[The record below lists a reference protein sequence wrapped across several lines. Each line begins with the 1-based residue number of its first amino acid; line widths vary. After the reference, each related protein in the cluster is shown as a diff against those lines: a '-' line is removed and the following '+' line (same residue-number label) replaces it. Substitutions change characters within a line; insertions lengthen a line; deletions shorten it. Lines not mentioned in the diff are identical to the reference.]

1 MCEFD
6 GDINSGSDST
16 LDTVDESST
25 DFGSDDYDIEDST
38 SDEDAEGRDNVPS
51 ELDTTGESG
60 FDTPQNEYPAGG
72 LWGPDPDYYGDGSY
86 EGMWNE
92 DTSAEEANERARKE
106 LDEFNCQQQE
116 DAAEEEEEQERM
128 QEEEAEEQERMQE
141 DEEDL
146 AERQREEEES
156 SKREQEEAEEQAR
169 TQEQHEAEEASRQ
182 QEAEETQ
189 KAENDKL
196 DEEYAEDS
204 ASLESLDNKQQDIQN
219 QMNYTQEG
227 SWEEDNLQNEYDSLQ
242 SRKTD
247 MNAKMENNREKRK

>member
-16 LDTVDESST
+16 PDTVDESST
-25 DFGSDDYDIEDST
+25 DFGSDDT
-38 SDEDAEGRDNVPS
+38 VPS

-86 EGMWNE
+86 EGMWDE
-92 DTSAEEANERARKE
+92 DTSAEETNERAREE
-106 LDEFNCQQQE
+106 LDEFNRQQQE

-128 QEEEAEEQERMQE
+128 QEEEAEEQERMR
-141 DEEDL
+141 EEEEEL

-169 TQEQHEAEEASRQ
+169 TQEQHEAEEASCQ

-219 QMNYTQEG
+219 QMNDTQEG
-227 SWEEDNLQNEYDSLQ
+227 SWEEDNLRNEYDSLQ

>member
-16 LDTVDESST
+16 PDTVDESST
-25 DFGSDDYDIEDST
+25 DFGSDDT
-38 SDEDAEGRDNVPS
+38 VPS

-86 EGMWNE
+86 EGMWDE
-92 DTSAEEANERARKE
+92 DTSAEETNERAREE
-106 LDEFNCQQQE
+106 LDEFNRQQQE

-128 QEEEAEEQERMQE
+128 QEEEAEEQERMRE
-141 DEEDL
+141 EEEDL

-169 TQEQHEAEEASRQ
+169 T

-219 QMNYTQEG
+219 QMNDTQEG
-227 SWEEDNLQNEYDSLQ
+227 SWEEDNLRNEYDSLQ

>member
-16 LDTVDESST
+16 LDTVD
-25 DFGSDDYDIEDST
+25 
-38 SDEDAEGRDNVPS
+38 
-51 ELDTTGESG
+51 
-60 FDTPQNEYPAGG
+60 DTPQNEYPEDG
-72 LWGPDPDYYGDGSY
+72 LWGPDSDYYGDGSY
-86 EGMWNE
+86 EGMWDE
-92 DTSAEEANERARKE
+92 DTSAEETNERAREE
-106 LDEFNCQQQE
+106 LDEFNRQQQE

-128 QEEEAEEQERMQE
+128 QEEEAEEQERMR
-141 DEEDL
+141 EEEEEL

-189 KAENDKL
+189 QAENDKL

-204 ASLESLDNKQQDIQN
+204 ASLESLDHKQQDIQN
-219 QMNYTQEG
+219 QMNDTQEG

-247 MNAKMENNREKRK
+247 MNAKMENNRGKRK

>member
-16 LDTVDESST
+16 PDTVDESST
-25 DFGSDDYDIEDST
+25 DFGSDDT
-38 SDEDAEGRDNVPS
+38 VPS

-60 FDTPQNEYPAGG
+60 FDTSQNEYPAGG

-86 EGMWNE
+86 EGMWDE
-92 DTSAEEANERARKE
+92 DTSAEETNERAREE
-106 LDEFNCQQQE
+106 LDEFNRQQQE

-128 QEEEAEEQERMQE
+128 QEEEAEEQERMRE
-141 DEEDL
+141 EEEDL

-169 TQEQHEAEEASRQ
+169 T

-219 QMNYTQEG
+219 QMNDTQEG
-227 SWEEDNLQNEYDSLQ
+227 SWEEDNLRNEYDSLQ

>member
-16 LDTVDESST
+16 PDTVDESST
-25 DFGSDDYDIEDST
+25 DFGSDDT
-38 SDEDAEGRDNVPS
+38 VPS
-51 ELDTTGESG
+51 ELDTAGESG

-86 EGMWNE
+86 EGMWDE
-92 DTSAEEANERARKE
+92 DTSAEETNERAREE
-106 LDEFNCQQQE
+106 LDEFNRQQQE

-128 QEEEAEEQERMQE
+128 QEEEADEQERMR
-141 DEEDL
+141 EEEEEL

-219 QMNYTQEG
+219 QMNDTQEG
-227 SWEEDNLQNEYDSLQ
+227 SWEEDNLRNEYDSLQ

>member
-16 LDTVDESST
+16 PDTVDESST
-25 DFGSDDYDIEDST
+25 DFGSDDT
-38 SDEDAEGRDNVPS
+38 VPS

-60 FDTPQNEYPAGG
+60 FDTPQNEYPADG
-72 LWGPDPDYYGDGSY
+72 LWGPDSDYYGDGSY
-86 EGMWNE
+86 EGMWDE
-92 DTSAEEANERARKE
+92 DTSAEETNERAREE
-106 LDEFNCQQQE
+106 LDEFNRQQQE

-128 QEEEAEEQERMQE
+128 QEEEAEEQERMR
-141 DEEDL
+141 EEEEEL

-219 QMNYTQEG
+219 QMNDTQEG
-227 SWEEDNLQNEYDSLQ
+227 SWEEDNLRNEYDSLQ

>member
-25 DFGSDDYDIEDST
+25 DFGSDDT
-38 SDEDAEGRDNVPS
+38 VPS

-86 EGMWNE
+86 EGMWDE
-92 DTSAEEANERARKE
+92 DTSAEETNERAREE
-106 LDEFNCQQQE
+106 LDEFNRQQQE

-128 QEEEAEEQERMQE
+128 QEEEAEEQERMR
-141 DEEDL
+141 EEEEEL

-219 QMNYTQEG
+219 QMNDTQEG
-227 SWEEDNLQNEYDSLQ
+227 SWEEDNLRNEYDSLQ

>member
-16 LDTVDESST
+16 PDTVD
-25 DFGSDDYDIEDST
+25 
-38 SDEDAEGRDNVPS
+38 
-51 ELDTTGESG
+51 
-60 FDTPQNEYPAGG
+60 DTPQNEYPEDG
-72 LWGPDPDYYGDGSY
+72 LWGPDSDYYGDGSY
-86 EGMWNE
+86 EGMWDE
-92 DTSAEEANERARKE
+92 DTSAEETNERAREE
-106 LDEFNCQQQE
+106 LDEFNRQQQE

-128 QEEEAEEQERMQE
+128 QEEEAEEQERMRE
-141 DEEDL
+141 EEEDL

-169 TQEQHEAEEASRQ
+169 T

-219 QMNYTQEG
+219 QMNDTQEG
-227 SWEEDNLQNEYDSLQ
+227 SWEEDNLRNEYDSLQ

>member
-16 LDTVDESST
+16 LDTVD
-25 DFGSDDYDIEDST
+25 
-38 SDEDAEGRDNVPS
+38 
-51 ELDTTGESG
+51 
-60 FDTPQNEYPAGG
+60 DTPQNEYPEDG
-72 LWGPDPDYYGDGSY
+72 LWGPDSDYYGDGSY
-86 EGMWNE
+86 EGMWDE
-92 DTSAEEANERARKE
+92 DTSAEETNERAREE
-106 LDEFNCQQQE
+106 LDEFNRQQQE

-128 QEEEAEEQERMQE
+128 QEEEAEEQERMR
-141 DEEDL
+141 EEEEEL

-219 QMNYTQEG
+219 QMNDTQEG
-227 SWEEDNLQNEYDSLQ
+227 SWKEDNLQNEYDSLQ

>member
-16 LDTVDESST
+16 PDTVDESST
-25 DFGSDDYDIEDST
+25 DFGSDDT
-38 SDEDAEGRDNVPS
+38 VPS

-60 FDTPQNEYPAGG
+60 FDTPQNEYPEDG

-86 EGMWNE
+86 EGMWDE
-92 DTSAEEANERARKE
+92 DTSAEETNERAREE
-106 LDEFNCQQQE
+106 LDEFNRQQQE

-128 QEEEAEEQERMQE
+128 QEEEADEQERMR
-141 DEEDL
+141 EEEEEL

-219 QMNYTQEG
+219 QMNDTQEG
-227 SWEEDNLQNEYDSLQ
+227 SWEEDNLRNEYDSLQ

>member
-16 LDTVDESST
+16 PDTVDESST
-25 DFGSDDYDIEDST
+25 DFGSDDT
-38 SDEDAEGRDNVPS
+38 VPS

-86 EGMWNE
+86 EGMWDE
-92 DTSAEEANERARKE
+92 DTSAEETNERAREE
-106 LDEFNCQQQE
+106 LDEFNRQQQE

-128 QEEEAEEQERMQE
+128 REEEEE
-141 DEEDL
+141 L

-219 QMNYTQEG
+219 QMNDTQEG

>member
-16 LDTVDESST
+16 LDTVD
-25 DFGSDDYDIEDST
+25 
-38 SDEDAEGRDNVPS
+38 
-51 ELDTTGESG
+51 
-60 FDTPQNEYPAGG
+60 DTPQNEYPEDG
-72 LWGPDPDYYGDGSY
+72 LWGPDSDYYGDGSY
-86 EGMWNE
+86 EGMWDE
-92 DTSAEEANERARKE
+92 DTSAEETNERAREE
-106 LDEFNCQQQE
+106 LDEFNRQQQE

-141 DEEDL
+141 EEEL

-219 QMNYTQEG
+219 QMNDTQEG
-227 SWEEDNLQNEYDSLQ
+227 SWEEDNLRNEYDSLQ

>member
-25 DFGSDDYDIEDST
+25 DFGSDDT
-38 SDEDAEGRDNVPS
+38 VPS

-86 EGMWNE
+86 EGMWDE
-92 DTSAEEANERARKE
+92 DTSAEETNERAREE
-106 LDEFNCQQQE
+106 LDEFNRQQQE

-128 QEEEAEEQERMQE
+128 QEEEAEEQERMRE
-141 DEEDL
+141 EEEDL

-169 TQEQHEAEEASRQ
+169 T

-219 QMNYTQEG
+219 QMNDTQEG
-227 SWEEDNLQNEYDSLQ
+227 SWEEDNLRNEYDSLQ

>member
-25 DFGSDDYDIEDST
+25 DFGSDDT
-38 SDEDAEGRDNVPS
+38 VPS

-86 EGMWNE
+86 EGMWDE
-92 DTSAEEANERARKE
+92 DTSAEETNERAREE
-106 LDEFNCQQQE
+106 LDEFNRQQQE

-128 QEEEAEEQERMQE
+128 QEEEAEEQERMR
-141 DEEDL
+141 EEEEEL

-204 ASLESLDNKQQDIQN
+204 ASLESLDHKQQDIQN
-219 QMNYTQEG
+219 QMNDTQEG

>member
-25 DFGSDDYDIEDST
+25 DFGSDDT
-38 SDEDAEGRDNVPS
+38 VPS

-86 EGMWNE
+86 EGMWDE
-92 DTSAEEANERARKE
+92 DTSAEETNERAREE
-106 LDEFNCQQQE
+106 LDEFNRQQQE

-128 QEEEAEEQERMQE
+128 QEEEAEEQERMR
-141 DEEDL
+141 EEEEEL

-204 ASLESLDNKQQDIQN
+204 ASLESLDNKQQDIRN
-219 QMNYTQEG
+219 QMNDTQEG

>member
-25 DFGSDDYDIEDST
+25 DFGSDDT
-38 SDEDAEGRDNVPS
+38 VPS

-86 EGMWNE
+86 EGMWDE
-92 DTSAEEANERARKE
+92 DTSAEETNERAREE
-106 LDEFNCQQQE
+106 LDEFNRQQ
-116 DAAEEEEEQERM
+116 
-128 QEEEAEEQERMQE
+128 QEEEAEEQERMR
-141 DEEDL
+141 EEEEEL

-219 QMNYTQEG
+219 QMNDTQEG
-227 SWEEDNLQNEYDSLQ
+227 SWEEDNLRNEYDSLQ

>member
-25 DFGSDDYDIEDST
+25 DFGSDDTGDDFVEDSVDDSADTDSDDSGNWSEDTENGGNEAYDIEDST

-141 DEEDL
+141 EEEDL
-146 AERQREEEES
+146 AERQI
-156 SKREQEEAEEQAR
+156 
-169 TQEQHEAEEASRQ
+169 
-182 QEAEETQ
+182 
-189 KAENDKL
+189 KL
-196 DEEYAEDS
+196 SELAYGTE
-204 ASLESLDNKQQDIQN
+204 K
-219 QMNYTQEG
+219 
-227 SWEEDNLQNEYDSLQ
+227 
-242 SRKTD
+242 
-247 MNAKMENNREKRK
+247 AKMLFRDMMQQASFDFGFETDDLPLMIEATSAYTVSTCPLSNSTR

>member
-25 DFGSDDYDIEDST
+25 DFGSDDTGDDFVEDSVDD
-38 SDEDAEGRDNVPS
+38 SA
-51 ELDTTGESG
+51 DTD
-60 FDTPQNEYPAGG
+60 DTPQNEYPAGG

-86 EGMWNE
+86 EGMWDE

-128 QEEEAEEQERMQE
+128 QEEEAEEQERMQDMQE
-141 DEEDL
+141 EEEDL

-219 QMNYTQEG
+219 QMNDTQEG
-227 SWEEDNLQNEYDSLQ
+227 SWEEDNLRNEYDSLQ

>member
-16 LDTVDESST
+16 PDTVDESST
-25 DFGSDDYDIEDST
+25 DFGSDDT
-38 SDEDAEGRDNVPS
+38 VPS

-86 EGMWNE
+86 EGMWDE
-92 DTSAEEANERARKE
+92 DTSAEETNERAREE
-106 LDEFNCQQQE
+106 LDEFNRQQQE

-128 QEEEAEEQERMQE
+128 QEEEAEEQERMR
-141 DEEDL
+141 EEEEEL

-219 QMNYTQEG
+219 QMNDTQEG
-227 SWEEDNLQNEYDSLQ
+227 SWEEDNLRNEYDSLQ

>member
-1 MCEFD
+1 MCEFE

-25 DFGSDDYDIEDST
+25 DFGSDDT
-38 SDEDAEGRDNVPS
+38 VPS

-86 EGMWNE
+86 EGMWDE
-92 DTSAEEANERARKE
+92 DISAEETNERAREE
-106 LDEFNCQQQE
+106 LDEFNRQQQE

-128 QEEEAEEQERMQE
+128 QEEEAEEQERMR
-141 DEEDL
+141 EEEEEL

-204 ASLESLDNKQQDIQN
+204 ASLESLDNKQQDIRN
-219 QMNYTQEG
+219 QMNDTQEG